1 MVVCNRYASSL
12 FSIALEEGIL
22 DEVHTE
28 ILEISELFT
37 TEKDLYSILS
47 APNINN
53 DDKIAIITKLFKD
66 KINTILFN
74 FFAILIEKKRI
85 DLFFEVKDEFIAI
98 YNDEKNIIKA
108 QAITAV
114 PMTKTMSDIVLR
126 KIKDNTGKNVDLECI
141 VKPEILGGIILKY
154 DNKLVDGSVK
164 TRLLNL
170 NKEIKEVGV

>member
-12 FSIALEEGIL
+12 FSIASEEGIL

-66 KINTILFN
+66 KINNILFN

-126 KIKDNTGKNVDLECI
+126 KIKDKTGKNVDLECI
-141 VKPEILGGIILKY
+141 VKPEILGGIILTY